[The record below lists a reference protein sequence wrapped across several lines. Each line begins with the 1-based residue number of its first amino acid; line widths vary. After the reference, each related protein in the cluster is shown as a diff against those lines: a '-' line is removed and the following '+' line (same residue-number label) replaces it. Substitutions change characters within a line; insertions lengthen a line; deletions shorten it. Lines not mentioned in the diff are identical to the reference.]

1 MIGCSKLI
9 RINVAFFPNF
19 CNILSG
25 TPTDLELE
33 IRFID
38 ENTAGSYLNVYS
50 AVAVNFSIILDFIAK
65 VCRQKNKLVYRVY

>member
-1 MIGCSKLI
+1 MLLFSQT
-9 RINVAFFPNF
+9 V

-25 TPTDLELE
+25 NPTDLELE

-50 AVAVNFSIILDFIAK
+50 AVAVNFSIILDFIAE
-65 VCRQKNKLVYRVY
+65 VCRQKLLSLQSLLI